1 MSGTRPLAHYPLAEL
16 KVLYRVLH
24 AAVSDHPELMDSE
37 FMDDLQRHLQAHA
50 AAAGVDVSTHSQWA
64 AWLADPGR

>member
-1 MSGTRPLAHYPLAEL
+1 VSDTRPLADYPVAEL

-24 AAVSDHPELMDSE
+24 AAVNEHPELMDSE
-37 FMDDLQRHLQAHA
+37 FMDDLQRHLQARA
-50 AAAGVDVSTHSQWA
+50 TAAGVDVSTHSQWA